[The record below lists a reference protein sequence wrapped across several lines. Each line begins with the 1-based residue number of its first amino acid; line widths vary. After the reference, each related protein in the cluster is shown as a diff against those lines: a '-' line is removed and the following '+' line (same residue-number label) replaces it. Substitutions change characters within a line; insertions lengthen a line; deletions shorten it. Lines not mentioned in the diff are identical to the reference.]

1 MEKILLDTNMFIYL
15 EDYAV
20 TEKKVATLTKMLF
33 DSEQY
38 KIVIHPK
45 TKEEIL
51 KIADDEKEI
60 FFFQKYPYTKK

>member
-51 KIADDEKEI
+51 KIADDEKRDI
-60 FFFQKYPYTKK
+60 FLSKISV

>member
-20 TEKKVATLTKMLF
+20 TEEKVATLTKRLF
-33 DSEQY
+33 DSDQY

-51 KIADDEKEI
+51 KIKEEEKRNI
-60 FFFQKYPYTKK
+60 FSI